1 MTKILA
7 GIQGWESDGSNAC
20 AIEIA
25 EELKTRGFKSAE
37 AMQPKGWPN
46 SLWAVMVDVNTEG
59 IGFGVQQLH
68 GQRVEYR
75 IIRQPSKQVS
85 SVLVG

>member
-7 GIQGWESDGSNAC
+7 GIQGWDSDGSNAC

-37 AMQPKGWPN
+37 PVQPSGWPN
-46 SLWAVMVDVNTEG
+46 SLWAVTLDIEAEG
-59 IGFGVQQLH
+59 IASGIQQIHSL
-68 GQRVEYR
+68 RVEYR

>member
-1 MTKILA
+1 MKVLA
-7 GIQGWESDGSNAC
+7 GIQGRESDGSQAC
-20 AIEIA
+20 AAEIA
-25 EELKTRGFKSAE
+25 NEFKARGFESAE

-46 SLWAVMVDVNTEG
+46 SLWAVTVDVDTEG
-59 IGFGVQQLH
+59 IGSGVQQLH

-75 IIRQPSKQVS
+75 IVHQPSRRIS